1 MAKINVSRLIAGS
14 KFNAFH
20 WIFFLCCVSVVTVD
34 GYDLVVYGTTI
45 PVLMKTWA
53 IGPSYAGLIGS
64 YALIGAISGALVF
77 GPLADKIGRR
87 KVIAICTAMFSLAM
101 ATCGLCNNP
110 VIFGLF
116 RFLAGLGVGGALP
129 NMAALVTEWTPLNKR
144 SVLVSAVYNGMQ
156 VGGIAAAAIGMWLL
170 PVYGWRSVY
179 FCGGVSLLFVPFL
192 LKLVPETPA
201 LLVARKRNREL
212 AAALKRV
219 RPEISIPED
228 AEFEADGKAVTKL
241 PLAQVFQDHRG
252 FSTVMFWC
260 IYFCTLFGI
269 YGLNIW
275 LPKLMMEAGY
285 ALGSSL
291 RFLLT
296 LNLGSIIGNMI
307 AAAIADRFGA
317 RRTVMFMYLLGFAS
331 VASLSLKTNP
341 YTLTLLVA
349 LAGTCTMGVHN
360 ILQAYVSVYY
370 PPAVRSTG
378 LGFAFGVGR
387 VGSILGPTL
396 GGLMLSR
403 HFTLF
408 QCFLGFAIPSLIN
421 FAGIVLVRDKHSYAH
436 VAGRMELD
444 AEELSPATETIASQ

>member
-1 MAKINVSRLIAGS
+1 MAKINISRLIADS
-14 KFNAFH
+14 KFNRFH
-20 WIFFLCCVSVVTVD
+20 WLFFICCLLVVTVD

-45 PVLMKTWA
+45 PVLMKIWA

-64 YALIGAISGALVF
+64 YALVGAIFGALVF
-77 GPLADKIGRR
+77 GPLADKVGRR
-87 KVIAICTAMFSLAM
+87 KVVALCTALFSLAM
-101 ATCGLCNNP
+101 ATCGLCNRP
-110 VIFGLF
+110 LIFGVF

-129 NMAALVTEWTPLNKR
+129 NIAALVTEWTPRNKR

-156 VGGIAAAAIGMWLL
+156 VGGIAAAAIGIWLL
-170 PVYGWRSVY
+170 PAYGWRSVY
-179 FCGGVSLLFVPFL
+179 FCGGISLFFVPL
-192 LKLVPETPA
+192 LVKLVPETPA
-201 LLVARKRNREL
+201 LLVSRNRIREL
-212 AAALKRV
+212 VAALKKV
-219 RPEISIPED
+219 RPELSISGD
-228 AEFEADGKAVTKL
+228 AEFELETRTVAKL
-241 PLAQVFQDHRG
+241 PLVQVFQDHRG
-252 FSTVMFWC
+252 FSTIMFWC

-317 RRTVMFMYLLGFAS
+317 KRTVTVMYLLGFLS
-331 VASLSLKTNP
+331 VVSLSLKTNP

-360 ILQAYVSVYY
+360 IVQAYVAVYY

-387 VGSILGPTL
+387 AGSILGPTL
-396 GGLMLSR
+396 GGLMLAE
-403 HFTLF
+403 HLTLF
-408 QCFLGFAIPSLIN
+408 HCFLGFAIPSLVN
-421 FAGIVLVRDKHSYAH
+421 FVGILLVRDKHSHAH
-436 VAGRMELD
+436 MAGTPEVD
-444 AEELSPATETIASQ
+444 CQTVSAAIAH